1 MTEEKKV
8 NLMEFDS
15 NPNIGLYMFAC
26 DKFAIIGVDANKEKM
41 AAIEDVLKV
50 PVYKTTVLSTELIGI
65 FVAGNED
72 FLVVP
77 DMYDYEM
84 KVFKEI
90 AEKHDVKLLVKDYK
104 LNTLG
109 NNLCFGNKTILINH
123 QYPKGFGLEL
133 EKETG
138 YKVIELKVPEYENA
152 GAIATFKNGKYFMA
166 QQVTEENVKEIVDQI
181 GGIGT
186 INSGS
191 NFISSGIVGNSF
203 GVLIGSLSTTVEIQN
218 IVEGLD
224 YL

>member
-26 DKFAIIGVDANKEKM
+26 DKFAIIGVDASKEKM
-41 AAIEDVLKV
+41 AAIEAVLKV
-50 PVYKTTVLSTELIGI
+50 PIYKASVLSTDLVGI

-77 DMYDYEM
+77 DMYVEELN
-84 KVFKEI
+84 VFKEI
-90 AEKHDVKLLVKDYK
+90 CEKHDVKLLVKDFK

-109 NNLCFGNKTILINH
+109 NNLCFGKNTILINH
-123 QYPKGFGLEL
+123 QYPKGFMIEL

-152 GAIATFKNGKYFMA
+152 GAIATYKNNKYFMSQEVA
-166 QQVTEENVKEIVDQI
+166 EQHVKEIVNEI
-181 GGIGT
+181 GGVGT
-186 INSGS
+186 INAGS
-191 NFISSGIVGNSF
+191 NFISSGIVGNSN
-203 GVLIGSLSTTVEIQN
+203 GVLIGSLSTSVEIQN
-218 IVEGLD
+218 VVEGLD
-224 YL
+224 YI